1 MGANLDLN
9 RLKEESW
16 GLSLLLVGEAI
27 GSFIMVTFI
36 IGVFFQDWIL
46 ALLLG
51 SIAMATAPASTTAVI
66 REFKA
71 TGPLTQTILFI
82 IAFDDILAIIFFNIA
97 LSFSESMFTGLN
109 LSIIDILVPIIL
121 ELGGSILLGLILAF
135 IIVPFRI
142 DEMPAGKSA
151 EIVFPVILIC
161 IALAGLLGLSVILS
175 CIIFGLVLSNLV
187 RCENKV
193 CIKGVD
199 RLSTPLIA
207 LFFIMVGF
215 EMDLTLIFTG
225 TIMLILIYFIAR
237 ALGKS
242 VGSYST
248 ARIANMPEAVVKNIP
263 FSLLTQAGVAVG
275 LAALAYSS
283 LLNLNIPAATTTA
296 IILLD
301 VVAVSV
307 LIAEIIGPLLLKYA
321 LRRADEITADIDY
334 KIET

>member
-1 MGANLDLN
+1 MSHITSNEISILIIVLEVGTVIIFSLIVARVLGKRGIPQVLGLIFAGIVIQFFSIFSGFPTPPTPDFHFLITTGALGFIGYSIGANLDLN

-142 DEMPAGKSA
+142 DEMPAGK
-151 EIVFPVILIC
+151 
-161 IALAGLLGLSVILS
+161 
-175 CIIFGLVLSNLV
+175 
-187 RCENKV
+187 
-193 CIKGVD
+193 
-199 RLSTPLIA
+199 
-207 LFFIMVGF
+207 
-215 EMDLTLIFTG
+215 
-225 TIMLILIYFIAR
+225 
-237 ALGKS
+237 
-242 VGSYST
+242 
-248 ARIANMPEAVVKNIP
+248 
-263 FSLLTQAGVAVG
+263 
-275 LAALAYSS
+275 
-283 LLNLNIPAATTTA
+283 
-296 IILLD
+296 
-301 VVAVSV
+301 
-307 LIAEIIGPLLLKYA
+307 
-321 LRRADEITADIDY
+321 
-334 KIET
+334 